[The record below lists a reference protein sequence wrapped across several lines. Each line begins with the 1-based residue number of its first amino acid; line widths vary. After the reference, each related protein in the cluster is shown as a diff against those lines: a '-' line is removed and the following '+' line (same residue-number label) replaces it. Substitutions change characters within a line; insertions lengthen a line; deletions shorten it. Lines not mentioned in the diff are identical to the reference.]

1 MPNGN
6 GTGSGSGGKLTEMIS
21 RVTTSTPSSAR
32 IGASSGAPFSTSG
45 RTAMRSVA
53 QPTSEH
59 EGHHG
64 RHAERRRA
72 IHSFVSRR

>member
-1 MPNGN
+1 MRPMPKGN

-53 QPTSEH
+53 QPTRIMKATTAAMPS
-59 EGHHG
+59 G
-64 RHAERRRA
+64 
-72 IHSFVSRR
+72 

>member
-1 MPNGN
+1 MPNSSSRPMPNGN

-32 IGASSGAPFSTSG
+32 IGASSGVPFSTSG

-53 QPTSEH
+53 QPTTIMK
-59 EGHHG
+59 
-64 RHAERRRA
+64 ATTTA
-72 IHSFVSRR
+72 IPSG